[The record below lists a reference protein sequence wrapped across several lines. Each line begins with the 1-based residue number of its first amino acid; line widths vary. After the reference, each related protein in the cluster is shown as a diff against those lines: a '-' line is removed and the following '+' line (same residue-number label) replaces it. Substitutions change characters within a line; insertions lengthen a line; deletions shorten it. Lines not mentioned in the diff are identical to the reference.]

1 MDNTAQLNAAPTGIA
16 VKFLKDGKRFSNEKL
31 EKFIKTATQ
40 EEWDQA
46 YIDHTHESDKDETTK
61 VDFMDKYGFS
71 WSSISDYADKV
82 VTSYKKHRKTS
93 VSKKSNTTAPIA
105 NSENAITDFSVSG
118 TTAKDA
124 CHTRS
129 IQLCDT
135 AAALLKCIEND
146 YPQYNHKSII
156 NQLILDGLRLHGY
169 SNESAQKTD
178 DLSEAE

>member
-61 VDFMDKYGFS
+61 VEFMSKYGFS
-71 WSSISDYADKV
+71 WGSISDYADKI
-82 VTSYKKHRKTS
+82 VTDYQKHRKTS
-93 VSKKSNTTAPIA
+93 NSKTSNIVAPITH
-105 NSENAITDFSVSG
+105 SENTVSTFSVYG
-118 TTAKDA
+118 TTAKDV

-129 IQLCDT
+129 IQLCNT
-135 AAALLKCIEND
+135 ASALLEAIEND

-156 NQLILDGLRLHGY
+156 NQIILDGLALHGY
-169 SNESAQKTD
+169 KSTPEKSSDEN
-178 DLSEAE
+178 